1 MAVIARFPG
10 QSAAVA
16 ANKKRTN
23 LDKYAKSMTWHLL
36 PDENKKST

>member
-10 QSAAVA
+10 QSGRVA

-23 LDKYAKSMTWHLL
+23 LGIDAKSMTWPLL